1 MLESE
6 NQVFKKEGKHSNFK
20 SALPVS
26 EPLSRTHAP
35 PPPPPLP
42 LPALPPPPSPCCAAS
57 LTGLATADLML
68 SCATKVGV
76 RRAQELR
83 DGILAQSLKPIEAV
97 VQHEEVI
104 ARGMSSSVDMLLA
117 SNYVESG
124 ATRVQVEWLHALRRG
139 ALSLDCGCWL
149 LAHFKHTDSLQ
160 PSLARVHA
168 LLRVEGNVYVHLKFF
183 AEALNVAPHG
193 GLWALE
199 SDLSDSPDNLETCCP
214 LSELVL
220 TCLHANYV
228 GNSEKDWVAFRE
240 GRCVFNMR
248 AEAPVG
254 SM

>member
-1 MLESE
+1 MLQDAASLHLE
-6 NQVFKKEGKHSNFK
+6 HR
-20 SALPVS
+20 AAWHL
-26 EPLSRTHAP
+26 AP
-35 PPPPPLP
+35 PPPG
-42 LPALPPPPSPCCAAS
+42 AIAAARAAAAS
-57 LTGLATADLML
+57 LHMLCRRPNCGLATADLMW

-97 VQHEEVI
+97 VQHEEAI
-104 ARGMSSSVDMLLA
+104 TRGMSSSVDMLLA

-124 ATRVQVEWLHALRRG
+124 ATHVQVEWLHALRRG

-183 AEALNVAPHG
+183 AEALNMAPHG
-193 GLWALE
+193 GLWALQ

-220 TCLHANYV
+220 TCLHANYI